1 MENDSDFKSASDD
14 KFTVKEMDILEKNKK
29 FFSTNRKYVDSMLE
43 IINGESE
50 ISIRVLDWFVA
61 NYSKKNNTFY
71 KIKNNGRD
79 EFFYV
84 NNEYKNQLN
93 GYSKMYFDPFC
104 RKKKVI
110 YSYKS
115 DDKSRGNNDPSRGNN
130 DPADLDINFLSSIG
144 QLNFFQW
151 AIRFKIIVYVRLHIS
166 EIEED
171 MKETSKKNR
180 EKKLAALKEAKNI
193 KPVKEPEYHNDEPD
207 PVICSSDKINSFYI
221 SPVRKIPNRTD
232 SDNYNKR
239 QQLSKSVYEFGIKKS
254 NIPIKLD
261 FE

>member
-1 MENDSDFKSASDD
+1 MDIKSEDFKSASNE
-14 KFTVKEMDILEKNKK
+14 KFTSKERDILEKNKN
-29 FFSTNRKYVDSMLE
+29 FFSTDRKYIDAMLE

-71 KIKNNGRD
+71 KIKINGKED
-79 EFFYV
+79 FFYV

-93 GYSKMYFDPFC
+93 GYSKLYFDPFC

-110 YSYKS
+110 YTYRSK
-115 DDKSRGNNDPSRGNN
+115 DGKN
-130 DPADLDINFLSSIG
+130 DINFLSSIG

-151 AIRFKIIVYVRLHIS
+151 AIRNKVITYVKLHIK

-171 MKETSKKNR
+171 MKETSKKNK
-180 EKKLAALKEAKNI
+180 EKKAAALSEASSDKPIKEDPN
-193 KPVKEPEYHNDEPD
+193 NDNDDPD
-207 PVICSSDKINSFYI
+207 PVICSSDKINNVRI
-221 SPVRKIPNRTD
+221 SPSKKILQNKSD
-232 SDNYNKR
+232 SEKKSKR
-239 QQLSKSVYEFGIKKS
+239 QQLSKSVYDFGIKKS

-261 FE
+261 FD